1 MRVLFWSG
9 LFWPY
14 IGGPE
19 VLAADLLPALPQRG
33 YQLAVVTSHDSL
45 DLPDETAYRRIYA
58 AELAAAS
65 VALLA
70 EPARMAEMGR
80 TARRRAETLF
90 AWDHDALYARLA
102 VARRAAIRMPGPEG
116 GPAISP
122 KAGAGA

>member
-1 MRVLFWSG
+1 LEAAVMGRPVVASRVGG
-9 LFWPY
+9 L
-14 IGGPE
+14 PE
-19 VLAADLLPALPQRG
+19 VVAQGRTGLLVAAGD
-33 YQLAVVTSHDSL
+33 
-45 DLPDETAYRRIYA
+45 A

-70 EPARMAEMGR
+70 DPVRMAEMGR

-90 AWDHDALYARLA
+90 AWDRYVNTYDALYATLA
-102 VARRAAIRMPGPEG
+102 VARLAAIRMPGPEG